1 MYAFKLSSEGYRFDM
16 SSEIGRKSKLVKD
29 RYGSTLNDFSL
40 LYCGLH
46 GFSCTL
52 CYLLFRLSF

>member
-1 MYAFKLSSEGYRFDM
+1 MYAFKLSSEGYRFDV

-29 RYGSTLNDFSL
+29 RYGPTLNHFSL

-46 GFSCTL
+46 DFCCIL
-52 CYLLFRLSF
+52 C